1 MKYYIHSV
9 PGRLR
14 IQSPVLHDNPVK
26 KQEFESFMKCIN
38 GVSAVEVHTITG
50 SAIIQFD
57 EKKIDCELIIGIL
70 EKRNYFR
77 LSEAETCDELVEKA
91 AERVLEG
98 AEKIVIDSVEGGLGA
113 E

>member
-1 MKYYIHSV
+1 MKYYIHWV

-14 IQSPVLHDNPVK
+14 IQSPVLQDNPAR
-26 KQEFESFMKCIN
+26 KQEFESFIKCIT

-50 SAIIQFD
+50 SAIIHFD
-57 EKKIDCELIIGIL
+57 EKKIDCEVIIGIL
-70 EKRNYFR
+70 EQHQYFR
-77 LSEAETCDELVEKA
+77 LSEAETCDELVEKM
-91 AERVLEG
+91 AEKVLDG